1 VWNFISPR
9 IVFGE
14 GALDVLDEL
23 QGQRALIITDKTM
36 VQVGLVDK
44 VKRHFNKTG
53 IEVHVFDEVE
63 PDPSVQTAQ
72 RGAAMAQNVKPDWII
87 GLGGG
92 SPIDAAKAV
101 WVLYE
106 RPDIEPAAIA
116 PVGDLGLRKKARLIT
131 IPTTSGTGAEVT
143 WAIVLTDT
151 EEKRK
156 MGLGHP
162 ENIADIAIVDP
173 EMAAGMPARLT
184 ADTGLDVLVHA
195 VEGYTCSW
203 HTDLTDGLCLQAAR
217 LVFKYL
223 PRAVNDGQDMEARER
238 MHNAATCGGLGFG
251 NAMASMAHAM
261 GHSLGGAFHVPHG
274 RAVALFLPY
283 TIEFFAPQ
291 APERFTEMAASVGY
305 PNAGGENAAKEF
317 AHRIR
322 ELCRKVGNP
331 TSVAEAGIERKAYEE
346 QLDKLV
352 DDALNDTQMVTAV
365 RTPSVEEMR
374 QLFLYAYDGRRVD
387 F

>member
-1 VWNFISPR
+1 MWNFVSPR
-9 IVFGE
+9 VVFGE

-23 QGQRALIITDKTM
+23 QGQRALIVTDKTM
-36 VQVGLVDK
+36 LQIGLVDK
-44 VKRHFNKTG
+44 VKGHFRKAG
-53 IEVHVFDEVE
+53 IEVHVFDGVE

-72 RGAAMAQNVKPDWII
+72 RGAQVAQDVKPDWIV

-92 SPIDAAKAV
+92 SPMDAAKAV

-116 PVGDLGLRKKARLIT
+116 PVGELGLRKKARLIT

-173 EMAAGMPARLT
+173 EMALSMPPRLT
-184 ADTGLDVLVHA
+184 ADTGLDALVHA

-223 PRAVNDGQDMEARER
+223 LRAVSDGQDVEARER
-238 MHNAATCGGLGFG
+238 MHNAATCAGLGFG

-261 GHSLGGAFHVPHG
+261 GHSLGGAFHAPHG
-274 RAVALFLPY
+274 RAVVLFLPY

-291 APERFTEMAASVGY
+291 APERFAELAAFVGP
-305 PNAGGENAAKEF
+305 PNAGDEKAARTF
-317 AHRIR
+317 AHQIR
-322 ELCRKVGNP
+322 DLCRKVGNP
-331 TSVAEAGIERKAYEE
+331 TSVAEAGIKREAYES
-346 QLDKLV
+346 QLDKLA
-352 DDALNDTQMVTAV
+352 DDALNDTQMVTSV
-365 RTPSVEEMR
+365 RTPSFEEMR
-374 QLFLYAYDGRRVD
+374 QLFLYAYDGRSVD